1 VGTEGTP
8 VNPRVG
14 TGQALADAVI
24 LALRSGDLVA
34 ARAAA
39 RALETFVEVLSDSE
53 RHAVSDIGAKRRNRE
68 GKTGEDD
75 MPTLA
80 GFGVSSSTSRAA
92 RLMSCCRSSI
102 GRRRIASRSSCID

>member
-1 VGTEGTP
+1 MGTEGTP

-14 TGQALADAVI
+14 TGQALADAVV

-68 GKTGEDD
+68 GKTG
-75 MPTLA
+75 
-80 GFGVSSSTSRAA
+80 
-92 RLMSCCRSSI
+92 
-102 GRRRIASRSSCID
+102 